1 MNIYTL
7 TAAQQALQ
15 AKLEASGFDAQTITD
30 TLESES
36 NTEALKEKRFAYLA
50 MYHINNDLSE
60 SCERAENR
68 HKERKLYYAELRD
81 KFAKEIFASM
91 LKTKDTEL
99 IGAEFEARIKGKPA
113 AVVIDNDQLI
123 APEYWTLETTK
134 IVPATLDKIKIKEAL
149 KLGNA
154 VEGAHLGTDKK
165 LEIK

>member
-30 TLESES
+30 TIAGES
-36 NTEALKEKRFAYLA
+36 NTEELKEKRLGYVAVIKQKIAIAA
-50 MYHINNDLSE
+50 M
-60 SCERAENR
+60 RAQAS
-68 HKERKLYYAELRD
+68 KDMAEL
-81 KFAKEIFASM
+81 AKADSDSADRLQAALFASM
-91 LKTKDTEL
+91 QATGDTEL

-134 IVPATLDKIKIKEAL
+134 VVPATLDKIKIKEAL
-149 KLGNA
+149 KLGKD